1 MDAETLCYLSLHEV
15 AEKLRKRE
23 ITSQELTKIQLERIR
38 LANPQLRAYL
48 TVLDDS
54 ALSAAAQADAE
65 IGTGRYRGPLH
76 GVPIAVKDLCQTKG
90 IRTTCASKVLRD
102 WRPDF
107 SATLVV
113 RLEAAGAVLLGKLH
127 MTEFAVG
134 WYHPEIPGPLNPWGA
149 NLWPGAS
156 SSGSGVATAAG
167 LCFASIGSDT
177 GGSIRLPSATNGIV
191 GLKPT
196 WGRVSRYGV
205 FPLGESLDHLGPMT
219 RSVADA
225 AHMLSVI
232 AGYDPADA
240 TSLHAPVEDYAAAC
254 ERGVRGLTIG
264 LDEKYLAAASN
275 EVGAAVIEAV
285 RTLERQGAKVSKVT
299 IPEIEGPMTSWI
311 PICTAETAAAHE
323 AFYPARAADY
333 GSGFRSFLVY
343 GNKVRGQDYAKAHI
357 VREGFATRFQTLFET
372 IDLLACASAPE
383 SALPAGAIPDDVNAL
398 LGPNPL
404 LNFTAPYNLSRNPT
418 LSLPC
423 GKAGTGAPPSLQ
435 LVGRLLGEATLIQAG
450 AAFEQATE
458 WHEQRPPVHFG

>member
-1 MDAETLCYLSLHEV
+1 MNAETLSYLSLHEA

-23 ITSQELTKIQLERIR
+23 ITSQELTRILLERIR
-38 LANPQLRAYL
+38 QVNPRLRAYL
-48 TVLDDS
+48 TVLDDA
-54 ALSAAAQADAE
+54 ALSAAARADAE
-65 IGTGRYRGPLH
+65 IGAGRYRGPLH

-90 IRTTCASKVLRD
+90 VLTTCASKVLRN

-107 SATLVV
+107 SATLVE

-134 WYHPEIPGPLNPWGA
+134 WYHPEIPGPINPWGTD
-149 NLWPGAS
+149 LWPGAS
-156 SSGSGVATAAG
+156 SSGSGAATAAG
-167 LCFASIGSDT
+167 LCFGSIGSDT
-177 GGSIRLPSATNGIV
+177 GGSIRLPSAVNGIV

-240 TSLHAPVEDYAAAC
+240 TSLHTPVEDYAAAC
-254 ERGVRGLTIG
+254 GRGVKGLTIG
-264 LDEKYLAAASN
+264 LDEKYLSVASN

-285 RTLERQGAKVSKVT
+285 RTLERVGAIVAKVT
-299 IPEIEGPMTSWI
+299 IPDLEAPMAAWI

-323 AFYPARAADY
+323 VFYPARAADY
-333 GSGFRSFLVY
+333 GPGFRSFLEY
-343 GNKVRGQDYAKAHI
+343 GNKVRGQDYAKAYI
-357 VREGFATRFQTLFET
+357 VREGFATQLQTLFET
-372 IDLLACASAPE
+372 IDLLACPSTPE
-383 SALPAGAIPDDVNAL
+383 SAMPNGVIPDDVNAL

-404 LNFTAPYNLSRNPT
+404 LNFTAPYNLARNPT

-423 GKAGTGAPPSLQ
+423 GKAGAGAPPSLQ

-450 AAFEQATE
+450 AAFEEATQ
-458 WHEQRPPVHFG
+458 WHQQRPPVH

>member
-15 AEKLRKRE
+15 AEKLRNRE
-23 ITSQELTKIQLERIR
+23 ISSQELTRSQLERIR
-38 LANPQLRAYL
+38 KANPELRTYL
-48 TVLDDS
+48 TVLDDG
-54 ALSAAAQADAE
+54 ALMAAALADAE
-65 IGTGRYRGPLH
+65 ISAGRYRGPLH
-76 GVPIAVKDLCQTKG
+76 GIPIAVKDLCQTKG
-90 IRTTCASKVLRD
+90 ILTTCASKVLRD

-107 SATLVV
+107 SATLVE
-113 RLEAAGAVLLGKLH
+113 RLEAAGAVMLGKLN

-134 WYHPEIPGPLNPWGA
+134 WYHPEIPSPLNPWGPS
-149 NLWPGAS
+149 LWPGAS
-156 SSGSGVATAAG
+156 SSGSGAATAAG
-167 LCFASIGSDT
+167 LCYGSIGSDT
-177 GGSIRLPSATNGIV
+177 GGSIRLPSAANGIV

-196 WGRVSRYGV
+196 WGRVSRHGV

-232 AGYDPADA
+232 AGYDPADP

-254 ERGVRGLTIG
+254 ERGVKGLTIG
-264 LDEKYLAAASN
+264 LDEKYLSTASS

-285 RTLERQGAKVSKVT
+285 QTLERRGAKVSKVT
-299 IPEIEGPMTSWI
+299 IPEIEAPMAGWI

-323 AFYPARAADY
+323 AYYPARAAAY
-333 GSGFRSFLVY
+333 GPGFRSFLEY
-343 GNKVRGQDYAKAHI
+343 GNRVQGKDYAKSYI

-372 IDLLACASAPE
+372 IDVFACASMPE

-418 LSLPC
+418 LSMPC
-423 GKAGTGAPPSLQ
+423 GKAGIGAPPSLQ

-450 AAFEQATE
+450 AAFERATE
-458 WHEQRPPVHFG
+458 WHEQRPPVHFV